1 MDDTNNPLVAPDRCI
16 WLVTVDG
23 PFQSVSSL
31 TGAKEPVATSYT
43 VLIDSASGD
52 VLDLLAVRVRPVSPR
67 ERGWALRDLHREIP
81 LRRLRR

>member
-1 MDDTNNPLVAPDRCI
+1 MDDTNNPLVAPDRCM

-31 TGAKEPVATSYT
+31 TGAKEPAATSYT

-52 VLDLLAVRVRPVSPR
+52 VLDLLAGPGAPSLTS
-67 ERGWALRDLHREIP
+67 GAGLGSS
-81 LRRLRR
+81 